1 MSCGNL
7 DSEVKIAKDILKYF
21 LRNPAATDDLEGI
34 ARWRLLDEKVHQ
46 SLRET
51 NRALDWLVKRGLLL
65 AESRSVSGTLFR
77 LNNEKRSEIESLL
90 KNNTPE
96 SPGHS

>member
-1 MSCGNL
+1 MSRGSL
-7 DSEVKIAKDILKYF
+7 GSEVKIAKDILEYF

-34 ARWRLLDEKVHQ
+34 AGWRLLDGKVHH

-51 NRALDWLVKRGLLL
+51 NQALDWLVGKGLLL

-77 LNNEKRSEIESLL
+77 LNNQKRREIESFL
-90 KNNTPE
+90 KNNCPE